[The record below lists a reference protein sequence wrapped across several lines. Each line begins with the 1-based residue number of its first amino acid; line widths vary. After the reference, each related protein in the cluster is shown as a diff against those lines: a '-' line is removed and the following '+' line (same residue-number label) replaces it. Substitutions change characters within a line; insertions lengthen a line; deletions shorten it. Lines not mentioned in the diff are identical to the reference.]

1 MDVPRHYRV
10 WKCQSCGHLVARDLI
25 DPIPPASCR
34 HPKGTC
40 RGVYSRHLLWDD
52 VDEPGW
58 KEGQAEAAEVSAV
71 HYALMLEDRGYAED
85 HLRRERER
93 RAKHRAE
100 LSEAATRKRESDLQR
115 RREME
120 RLEREAHS

>member
-1 MDVPRHYRV
+1 MDTPKHYRV
-10 WKCQSCGHLVARDLI
+10 WRCHSCGHLVARDLI

-40 RGVYSRHLLWDD
+40 SGVYRRHLLWDD
-52 VDEPGW
+52 IDEPGW
-58 KEGQAEAAEVSAV
+58 KEGQAEAAEISAV
-71 HYALMLEDRGYAED
+71 HYALMLADRDYAED

-93 RAKHRAE
+93 RAERVAG
-100 LSEAATRKRESDLQR
+100 LSGEAREKREDDLRR

-120 RLEREAHS
+120 RLEREARA